1 MNASVRFTRP
11 CPTCGRMLE
20 IPVTFIG
27 RSVCCSHCHAEFRA
41 TAPQDR
47 STDEDRLLD
56 EKIDRLLKDADA
68 FCNMPMGTFNLVGE
82 TLRP

>member
-20 IPVTFIG
+20 IPVTLIG
-27 RSVCCSHCHAEFRA
+27 RSVGCSHCRAEFRA

-56 EKIDRLLKDADA
+56 EKIDRLLRDADA
-68 FCNMPMGTFNLVGE
+68 FCNPPLSSLGL
-82 TLRP
+82 LRQSVS